1 MAKFT
6 HHEQCPRCAAR
17 GADRRGNN
25 LGVWADGSK
34 YCFSCG
40 FYVPATFRAL
50 ALLGQ
55 RLTLEDKADDKE
67 KAVLPSDWQRE
78 IPTDGW
84 KWLLQYGIPMSYW
97 QTRCG
102 YSPKENRVV
111 FNVGSPTRFSVGRA
125 LSLGASKWKVYG
137 DKSSYVEVVN
147 EQVSTEVVLVE
158 DFISAHKVALSGYTA
173 IPLFGTAIHD
183 NVIKR
188 LQGLKRPV
196 VLWLDGDQYE
206 NLPRKIG
213 RLQAFLGVGVRHI
226 QTRKDPKEYSVNE
239 VKEILK

>member
-1 MAKFT
+1 MSKFLR
-6 HHEQCPRCAAR
+6 HEQCPRCAAR

-25 LGVWADGSK
+25 LGTYSDGSK
-34 YCFSCG
+34 FCFSCG
-40 FYVPATFRAL
+40 YRELPTFKAVFQARLNEATYD
-50 ALLGQ
+50 
-55 RLTLEDKADDKE
+55 EK
-67 KAVLPSDWQRE
+67 KAVLPRDFQRE
-78 IPTDGW
+78 IPAAGW
-84 KWLLQYGIPMSYW
+84 KWLLQYGLPYSYW
-97 QTRCG
+97 QAYCG
-102 YSPKENRVV
+102 YSERDNRLIFPIGNPARFACGRG
-111 FNVGSPTRFSVGRA
+111 FNVGE
-125 LSLGASKWKVYG
+125 SKWKVYG

-226 QTRKDPKEYSVNE
+226 QTRKDPKEYSVND